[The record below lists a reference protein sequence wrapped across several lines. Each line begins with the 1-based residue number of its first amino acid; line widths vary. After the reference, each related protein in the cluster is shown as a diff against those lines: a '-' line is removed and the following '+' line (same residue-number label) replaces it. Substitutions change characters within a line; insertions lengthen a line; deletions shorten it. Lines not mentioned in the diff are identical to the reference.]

1 MRPVIGAF
9 AIVVLAA
16 GLGVAPVSSQQAQPA
31 LAVLV
36 QPAETRPITAQREF
50 IGRAQA
56 VDKVDLRARVQG
68 FLGPRKFADGDLV
81 KEGQILFI
89 IEQEPYQAEVEQKEG
104 QRAAAAGNAINA
116 ELQYKRAEELAR
128 TKVGTEAVRDARQ
141 ADLEQ
146 AKGALKE
153 ADAALRDA
161 RIKLSYTEV
170 RSPISGR
177 VGRAAV
183 SPGNLVGPESGVL
196 TTVVAEQPMRVVFSV
211 TQRELLEARKG
222 GATAETLKARIRL
235 ADDSLYDEEGTLDF
249 IDVQVDP
256 RTDGQT
262 LRATFP
268 NARRALTEGQTV
280 RVILEEKR
288 AAEALVVPLSVI
300 ANDQTGP
307 YLFVVNAD
315 NKAEQRWVKLGS
327 ERDGLM
333 VIEEGLKAGEKVI
346 VQGQQRVRPGMVVAP
361 QLVSGSGP
369 SAQPS
374 R

>member
-1 MRPVIGAF
+1 MQLVTRL
-9 AIVVLAA
+9 LALLA
-16 GLGVAPVSSQQAQPA
+16 TAWAVAAPSAQGQSTQSA

-36 QPAETRPITAQREF
+36 QPAETRPLAGQREF

-68 FLGPRKFADGDLV
+68 FLGPRKFSDGDLV
-81 KEGQILFI
+81 KEGQLLFL
-89 IEQEPYQAEVEQKEG
+89 IEPEPYQAVVEQREG
-104 QRAAAAGNAINA
+104 QRSAAAASRINA

-128 TKVGTEAVRDARQ
+128 TKVGTEAVRDARL

-153 ADAALRDA
+153 AEAALRDA

-170 RSPISGR
+170 RSPINGR
-177 VGRAAV
+177 VGRAAA
-183 SPGNLVGPESGVL
+183 SPGNIVGPETGIL
-196 TTVVAEQPMRVVFSV
+196 ATVVAEQPMRVVFSV
-211 TQRELLEARKG
+211 TQRELLEARRG
-222 GATAETLKARIRL
+222 GSSGGSLKARIRL

-268 NARRALTEGQTV
+268 NANRALTEGQSV
-280 RVILEEKR
+280 RVILEEKK
-288 AAEALVVPLSVI
+288 AAEFVVVPLSVI

-307 YLFVVNAD
+307 YLFVVGAD
-315 NKAEQRWVKLGS
+315 NKAEQRRIKPGI
-327 ERDGLM
+327 ERDGM
-333 VIEEGLKAGEKVI
+333 IAIEEGVKPGEKVI

-361 QLVSGSGP
+361 ELAPASVP
-369 SAQPS
+369 PAQPV